1 MWLETPSDW
10 IVDRCGY
17 SLSEFYV
24 GVQDVS
30 TILLVVI
37 FATIH
42 RKFQD
47 APRFWSFSAVEIE
60 DSVEQMSTTLSE
72 TVMSNFT
79 KDGRHLCFCW
89 QFFKVFQ
96 IIF

>member
-60 DSVEQMSTTLSE
+60 DSVEQMSSDLNPRWL
-72 TVMSNFT
+72 MSFSHWLV
-79 KDGRHLCFCW
+79 D
-89 QFFKVFQ
+89 
-96 IIF
+96 